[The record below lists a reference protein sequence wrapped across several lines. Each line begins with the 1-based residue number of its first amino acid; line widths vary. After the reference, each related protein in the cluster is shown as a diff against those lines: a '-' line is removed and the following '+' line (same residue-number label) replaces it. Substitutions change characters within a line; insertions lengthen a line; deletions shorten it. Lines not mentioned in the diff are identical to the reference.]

1 MTETFELPDLPYDY
15 DALEPHIDER
25 TMRIHHDKHHAGYTR
40 KLNNAVEGHDDLQ
53 ARSAV
58 ELLRNLNKV
67 PDGVRT
73 AVRQNGGGYVNHSLF
88 WKVMSPNGGGKPDGE
103 LADRLQKEFGSFKG
117 FKQRFNEE
125 ATGRFGSGWAWLV
138 VDANGELSVYNT
150 LNQNSPY
157 LYGDTPVLGL
167 DVWEHAYY
175 LNYQNE
181 RGTYVKKFW
190 NVVNWEHVQNRYKQ
204 AMERF

>member
-1 MTETFELPDLPYDY
+1 MAYELPDLPYDY

-40 KLNNAVEGHDDLQ
+40 KANNALSGTDWEDTPIAEVLTNLDDLPSNIQ
-53 ARSAV
+53 
-58 ELLRNLNKV
+58 
-67 PDGVRT
+67 T
-73 AVRQNGGGYVNHSLF
+73 AVRQNGGGFANHALF
-88 WKVMSPNGGGKPDGE
+88 WKVMSPNGGGEPSGQ
-103 LADRLQKEFGSFKG
+103 LADAISSSFGSFSD
-117 FKQRFNEE
+117 FQDAFNDQ

-138 VDANGELSVYNT
+138 VDDGEVDVTNT

-157 LYGDTPVLGL
+157 LDGQEPILGL

-181 RGTYVKKFW
+181 RGSYVEAWW
-190 NVVNWEHVQNRYKQ
+190 NVINWDEVERRYEL
-204 AMERF
+204 AT